1 LKKALQEA
9 AEVEVLAAV
18 AAERPSVV
26 VEEANFAVVEILE
39 EAAIFA
45 VVGEIFEAEVETFE
59 AEAEPSGAVHR

>member
-26 VEEANFAVVEILE
+26 VVEISE

-45 VVGEIFEAEVETFE
+45 AEAAISG